1 MPLNLRAAFRAIT
14 TALLLTAS
22 LAAHAQAIST
32 KIFFTG
38 GAPYTDDELSTVV
51 GLHSGQLFNDN
62 ELQAGSQR
70 LIDTGLF
77 DSAALT
83 ATGKGPT
90 RQARYTL
97 KATPPEKLLR
107 ASFENFVWLTP
118 AELDT
123 ALRARVPLYRGLL
136 PDSGNLPDSVQ
147 TALTA
152 LLKEKGIAATLSHT
166 IVEPTTWH
174 PIRAVNY
181 RIEDPKVRI
190 ADVHLSIS
198 GSPQTTAQVVPLIKA
213 ALPHVVG
220 STYNEGLVN
229 VTIDDLLLAPV
240 RNAGYIA
247 SSLEITGR
255 TVATGP
261 YGYIVTPSAR
271 ITTGDP
277 YKLSTLAWEPTPIY
291 AAADFTRDA
300 KLHPGELA
308 SAKSL
313 AETEAPIL
321 AAYRKLGYMDA
332 YLHVTPT
339 LDATA
344 RTVAYTL
351 AAVPGEP
358 YHLNTVAAVGLNP
371 AQQQAFDKG
380 WAMKHG
386 DPYSEAYVTGFLHN
400 NTALR
405 QFDGLAATFTATA
418 DPNTHLVDLV
428 VTFLPNPRAR

>member
-1 MPLNLRAAFRAIT
+1 MPLNLRASLRALA

-32 KIFFTG
+32 KLYFTG
-38 GAPYTDDELSTVV
+38 GAPYTDEELSTVV

-97 KATPPEKLLR
+97 KATPPEKLLG
-107 ASFENFVWLTP
+107 ASFENFVWFTP

-123 ALRARVPLYRGLL
+123 ALRDRVPLYRGLL

-166 IVEPTTWH
+166 IVEPTTQH
-174 PIRAVNY
+174 PLRAVNF
-181 RIEDPKVRI
+181 RIETPAVRFGD
-190 ADVHLSIS
+190 AHLSIS
-198 GSPQTTAQVVPLIKA
+198 GPPGAAAQLAPLLKET
-213 ALPHVVG
+213 LTRSVG
-220 STYNEGLVN
+220 NHYNEGLTGFN
-229 VTIDDLLLAPV
+229 LDDRILSPV

-247 SSLEITGR
+247 SSLDVTAR
-255 TVATGP
+255 TAAQVSN
-261 YGYIVTPSAR
+261 GYAVTVTARIVTGDVYHLSA
-271 ITTGDP
+271 I
-277 YKLSTLAWEPTPIY
+277 AWEPTPVY
-291 AAADFTRDA
+291 AAADLTRDA
-300 KLHPGELA
+300 KLHPGDLV

-313 AETEAPIL
+313 DETEAPVL

-332 YLHVTPT
+332 YLRVTPT
-339 LDATA
+339 LDASA
-344 RTVAYTL
+344 HTVAYAL

-358 YHLNTVAAVGLNP
+358 YQLNTVAAVGLGP
-371 AQQQAFDKG
+371 AQQKAFDAN

-386 DPYSEAYVTGFLHN
+386 DPYSEAYVANFLHN

-405 QFDGLAATFTATA
+405 QFDGLAATFTASA
-418 DPNTHLVDLV
+418 DPNTHLVDLTI
-428 VTFLPNPRAR
+428 TFVPVPRAR

>member
-1 MPLNLRAAFRAIT
+1 V
-14 TALLLTAS
+14 S
-22 LAAHAQAIST
+22 LGAHAQAVST
-32 KIFFTG
+32 KLYFTG
-38 GAPYTDDELSTVV
+38 GAPYSDEELATIV
-51 GLHSGQLFNDN
+51 GLHSGQLFDDN

-107 ASFENFVWLTP
+107 ASFENFVWFTP

-152 LLKEKGIAATLSHT
+152 LLKEKGIAATLSHAT
-166 IVEPTTWH
+166 VESTTHH
-174 PIRAVNY
+174 PFRVLNF
-181 RIEDPKVRI
+181 RIETPGIRTGDT
-190 ADVHLSIS
+190 HLSIS
-198 GSPQTTAQVVPLIKA
+198 GPPGAAAQLAPLLKA
-213 ALPHVVG
+213 TLTHSVG
-220 STYNEGLVN
+220 THYNEGLAGSPLADQ
-229 VTIDDLLLAPV
+229 ILAPV

-247 SSLEITGR
+247 SSLDVTDR
-255 TVATGP
+255 TAAQAAN
-261 YGYIVTPSAR
+261 GYTVTVTAR
-271 ITTGDP
+271 ILTGDP
-277 YKLSTLAWEPTPIY
+277 YNISAIAWEPTPIY
-291 AAADFTRDA
+291 SAAAFTRDA
-300 KLHPGELA
+300 KLHPGDLA

-313 AETEAPIL
+313 DETEAPIL

-332 YLHVTPT
+332 YLRVTPT

-344 RTVAYTL
+344 HTVAYTL

-358 YHLNTVAAVGLNP
+358 YQLNTVAAVGLSH
-371 AQQQAFDKG
+371 AQQQIFDTN

-386 DPYSEAYVTGFLHN
+386 DPYSEAYVTNFLLHADQ
-400 NTALR
+400 TLHLE
-405 QFDGLAATFTATA
+405 GLQAAFTASA
-418 DPNTHLVDLV
+418 DPNTHLVDLTI
-428 VTFLPNPRAR
+428 TFVPTPHAR